1 MAAAPSGASSTSYP
15 ARSKAFRSIARSSF
29 LSSTRRRGSIS
40 LVSTTNSAVVREL
53 RVTSVQRR
61 EAAHLH
67 DQADAAPSSE
77 GSISAQFQVS
87 ELKDFPKI
95 LRLTTYNFIS
105 TTAPIPD
112 RRAIFSVGLP
122 SLQAPA

>member
-40 LVSTTNSAVVREL
+40 LVSTTNPAVVREL

-61 EAAHLH
+61 EATHLH
-67 DQADAAPSSE
+67 DQADATPRLPHQTRD
-77 GSISAQFQVS
+77 SISTQFQVLG
-87 ELKDFPKI
+87 LKDFSK
-95 LRLTTYNFIS
+95 N
-105 TTAPIPD
+105 
-112 RRAIFSVGLP
+112 
-122 SLQAPA
+122 

>member
-40 LVSTTNSAVVREL
+40 LVSTTNPAVVREL

-67 DQADAAPSSE
+67 DQADARSE
-77 GSISAQFQVS
+77 EHTS
-87 ELKDFPKI
+87 ELQS
-95 LRLTTYNFIS
+95 LRHLVCRLLLVKNKQS
-105 TTAPIPD
+105 H
-112 RRAIFSVGLP
+112 RN
-122 SLQAPA
+122 